1 MILNSFQ
8 SEIEEWMRILASAS
22 FEMMKLMVMELQQK
36 LAEVEEQ
43 EKRQIQQLQK
53 PIETRTNPFDK
64 ADGTAKNLSASW
76 AQIHARYGAK
86 ISKDRDQWCLRLIQ
100 S

>member
-1 MILNSFQ
+1 
-8 SEIEEWMRILASAS
+8 MRILASAS

-36 LAEVEEQ
+36 LAEVEEL
-43 EKRQIQQLQK
+43 EKLQTQK
-53 PIETRTNPFDK
+53 PEDKTRTNPFDK

-86 ISKDRDQWCLRLIQ
+86 ICSDRDQWCLRLIQ